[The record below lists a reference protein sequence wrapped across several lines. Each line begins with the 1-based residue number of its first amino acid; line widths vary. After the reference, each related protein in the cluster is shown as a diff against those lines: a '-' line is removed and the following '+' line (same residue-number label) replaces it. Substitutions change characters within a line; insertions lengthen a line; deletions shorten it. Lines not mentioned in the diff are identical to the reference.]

1 MSRKQT
7 VFLGA
12 AAILATAV
20 TGAVFATP
28 ASGVLSSMEVARGEF
43 EDEVDIQFK
52 IRNGNQEVLHVR
64 DAQQTVMQ
72 QIVFGPGG
80 QAGWHSHPG
89 PVVVIVKSGTL
100 TFYSG
105 DGACIPRDYSAG
117 ESFIDSGQGH
127 VHTARNLSQTE
138 NVELWVTY
146 FDVPVGGS
154 PRIDANDPGN
164 CIF

>member
-1 MSRKQT
+1 
-7 VFLGA
+7 
-12 AAILATAV
+12 
-20 TGAVFATP
+20 
-28 ASGVLSSMEVARGEF
+28 
-43 EDEVDIQFK
+43 
-52 IRNGNQEVLHVR
+52 
-64 DAQQTVMQ
+64 MQ

-80 QAGWHSHPG
+80 QSGWHSHPG

-105 DGACIPRDYSAG
+105 DGACTAREYSAG
-117 ESFIDSGQGH
+117 QSFIDSGQGH
-127 VHTARNLSQTE
+127 VHIARNLSQTE
-138 NVELWVTY
+138 NVEIWVTY